1 MRRILTLV
9 LALAWCVEVAAKGA
23 IDMASGCKAN
33 PALVGSCFVVRGR
46 LSAYNGTP
54 TFRIWPIGTH
64 RLIGVVPSEDP
75 RSLPA
80 ELRGVATFDRDVFGA
95 FTVCPFTKHKPNVMQ
110 FGCVEAV
117 RSIHTRKHLLG
128 RRQKRIAT
136 HSG

>member
-1 MRRILTLV
+1 M
-9 LALAWCVEVAAKGA
+9 EVAAKDH

-33 PALVGSCFVVRGR
+33 PALAGSCFVVRGR

-80 ELRGVATFDRDVFGA
+80 ELRGVASFDRDVFGI
-95 FTVCPFTKHKPNVMQ
+95 FTVCPFTANRPGVMQ

-117 RSIHTRKHLLG
+117 RNVRVRN
-128 RRQKRIAT
+128 RR
-136 HSG
+136 